1 MQADILLASQVGPG
15 DSREMLEVSWM
26 LSLPLSVLQLS
37 SVQLAA
43 LGGVWSA
50 QTTPLFSKSKKWIF

>member
-15 DSREMLEVSWM
+15 DSMEMLEASWM

-43 LGGVWSA
+43 LGGVWSG

>member
-15 DSREMLEVSWM
+15 DSREMLEASWM

-37 SVQLAA
+37 SEQLAA
-43 LGGVWSA
+43 LGGGLVSA
-50 QTTPLFSKSKKWIF
+50 DNTFV